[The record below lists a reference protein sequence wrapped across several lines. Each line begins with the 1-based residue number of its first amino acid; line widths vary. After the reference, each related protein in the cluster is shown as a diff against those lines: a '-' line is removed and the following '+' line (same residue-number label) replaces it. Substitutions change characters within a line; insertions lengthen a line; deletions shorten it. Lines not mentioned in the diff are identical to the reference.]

1 MLGNSKILCFTPFN
15 ELNPCFRLWPEKQ
28 QMIQDTIQL
37 TTKKC

>member
-1 MLGNSKILCFTPFN
+1 MLGNSKILCFTPFS
-15 ELNPCFRLWPEKQ
+15 EFNPCFRLWPEKQ